1 MNLRSDE
8 ILEVHAV
15 GVRRYET
22 AWRAYV
28 PGYNGRLIAMAHV
41 YRAALAALCIRKRRI
56 SPDAV

>member
-15 GVRRYET
+15 RIRRYET

-28 PGYNGRLIAMAHV
+28 PSYNGSLIAMAPV
-41 YRAALAALCIRKRRI
+41 YRAALAALCIHKRRI
-56 SPDAV
+56 SPDVV